1 MAACRAAR
9 VRSSRNWRT
18 VHKTAWAYVWHFLV
32 VLVLLA
38 VLAAGFGL
46 CHGADFYYGQNEAA
60 YTPGGEG
67 PHVFQQGDAWLA
79 QTIRGDGKQGFRV
92 EEQRHALAGP
102 FPVQVLF
109 PLDQSTFTVQATP
122 RFVTPPTRHQDGRAV
137 LALSDIEGNFQAFRD
152 FLINA
157 KVIDTGLNWTF
168 GDKHL
173 VLVGDFVDRGASVTQ
188 VLWLIH
194 KLEQQA
200 LRAGGQVHYLL
211 GNHEIKS
218 LQGNLRSSHE
228 KYFNV
233 AATLGRQHAELF
245 GPEAFLGRWLASKNT
260 AEVINGVLFVHGGLH
275 PALAEKPWSLEDINR
290 IVRERYRQVGYPKQ
304 QADEEDFLI
313 NPKTGPAW
321 YRGYFKDDL
330 EPAQVEKTLARFGAR
345 AVVVGH
351 TLHWRVKRF
360 HHGKVCAID
369 VKHPLD
375 HCSTLPT
382 RSSQGLWLE
391 GGKAWR
397 VREDGS
403 RVAL

>member
-1 MAACRAAR
+1 M
-9 VRSSRNWRT
+9 
-18 VHKTAWAYVWHFLV
+18 
-32 VLVLLA
+32 
-38 VLAAGFGL
+38 
-46 CHGADFYYGQNEAA
+46 
-60 YTPGGEG
+60 
-67 PHVFQQGDAWLA
+67 
-79 QTIRGDGKQGFRV
+79 
-92 EEQRHALAGP
+92 
-102 FPVQVLF
+102 
-109 PLDQSTFTVQATP
+109 
-122 RFVTPPTRHQDGRAV
+122 
-137 LALSDIEGNFQAFRD
+137 
-152 FLINA
+152 
-157 KVIDTGLNWTF
+157 
-168 GDKHL
+168 
-173 VLVGDFVDRGASVTQ
+173 
-188 VLWLIH
+188 
-194 KLEQQA
+194 
-200 LRAGGQVHYLL
+200 HYLL

-218 LQGNLRSSHE
+218 LQGNLRSRHE

-233 AATLGRQHAELF
+233 AAILGRQHAELF

-290 IVRERYRQVGYPKQ
+290 IVRERYRQVWYPKQ

-330 EPAQVEKTLARFGAR
+330 EPAQVDKTLARFGAR